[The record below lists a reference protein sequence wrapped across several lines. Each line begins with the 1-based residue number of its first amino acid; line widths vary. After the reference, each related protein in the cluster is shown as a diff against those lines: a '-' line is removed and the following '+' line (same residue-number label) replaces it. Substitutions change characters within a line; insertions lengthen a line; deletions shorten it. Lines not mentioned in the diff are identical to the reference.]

1 MRNLVI
7 ILLIFLLVI
16 LFFGVIHYRHKYYQ
30 VVDTPFSS
38 DTIKL
43 VDTIR
48 VEIPVPK
55 EIKLIKTDT
64 VYLPSIDD
72 KDSVNVLLP
81 ITEKVYGD
89 STFRAVISGYKPHLE
104 SLIFYPTTTT
114 ITEKKV
120 IKTSENGF
128 KISPSIGVGYG
139 VIHNNIDMY
148 VGFSLRYEF

>member
-1 MRNLVI
+1 M
-7 ILLIFLLVI
+7 
-16 LFFGVIHYRHKYYQ
+16 
-30 VVDTPFSS
+30 DTPFSS

-120 IKTSENGF
+120 IKTSGNGF

>member
-1 MRNLVI
+1 MKNLVI

-30 VVDTPFSS
+30 VVDAPFSS

-55 EIKLIKTDT
+55 EIKVVKTDT
-64 VYLPSIDD
+64 VYLPSIDE
-72 KDSVNVLLP
+72 KDSANVLLP

-89 STFRAVISGYKPHLE
+89 STFRAVISGYNPRLE
-104 SLIFYPTTTT
+104 SLTFYPTTTT

-148 VGFSLRYEF
+148 VGLSLRYEF